1 MRAQISCQFSLTTYI
16 VWDVVMLSVVCLCVR
31 GGGDVPYPMMHW
43 DRGRGL
49 SSFWLEGLDGKDLS
63 RRWGHTSPLLT
74 RAAQETNR
82 PWYSRT
88 WTVSVQCLNPS
99 TSEGWREV
107 MFSLA
112 NESCDFKPL
121 GYFWRHWNILVFQTS
136 RGRCG
141 RGFLFYRINMT
152 EMIKIQFPSSTVT
165 VDLFVIQAF
174 RIKRKSCVSWP
185 SRGTIS
191 LNTVTSWLNVIFIF
205 GIV

>member
-1 MRAQISCQFSLTTYI
+1 MNKELDNEGSNFMSIFTDHIHSMRCGYPFSG
-16 VWDVVMLSVVCLCVR
+16 VFVCSGV
-31 GGGDVPYPMMHW
+31 GGGVPYPMMHW

-63 RRWGHTSPLLT
+63 RRRGHTSPLLT

-99 TSEGWREV
+99 TSKGWREV

-121 GYFWRHWNILVFQTS
+121 GYFWRHWNILVFQTN
-136 RGRCG
+136 RGCCR
-141 RGFLFYRINMT
+141 RGLYLYIYCKF
-152 EMIKIQFPSSTVT
+152 
-165 VDLFVIQAF
+165 
-174 RIKRKSCVSWP
+174 
-185 SRGTIS
+185 
-191 LNTVTSWLNVIFIF
+191 
-205 GIV
+205 